1 MDQTTTEQRPYNLRT
16 AVPSDFSFCRK
27 LYIET
32 IFPLLEALDCLDR
45 QRAEKAFKSYFKC
58 HEISLVVIDD
68 DVVGWFQV
76 SEETEQINLDQVYL
90 ISAYRNRGLGT
101 LLIRDVM
108 QKAASKGK
116 PLHLSMIKGNPAIT
130 LYQRLGFAFC
140 GEDDIKFHM
149 LWE

>member
-1 MDQTTTEQRPYNLRT
+1 
-16 AVPSDFSFCRK
+16 
-27 LYIET
+27 
-32 IFPLLEALDCLDR
+32 
-45 QRAEKAFKSYFKC
+45 
-58 HEISLVVIDD
+58 
-68 DVVGWFQV
+68 
-76 SEETEQINLDQVYL
+76 
-90 ISAYRNRGLGT
+90 
-101 LLIRDVM
+101 M